1 MVRRRGSHVI
11 REIRQRVQEGRV
23 LFSFHAKKEMNQDEL
38 EDLDVLPVILHGYL
52 VARQTHGA
60 RGTRYVFGGLAR
72 DGGGVE
78 VVCRLVESEV
88 RIITAYRL

>member
-1 MVRRRGSHVI
+1 MVRRRASQAV

-23 LFSFHAKKEMNQDEL
+23 LAKKEMNEDEL
-38 EDLDVLPVILHGYL
+38 DDLDVLLIILHGTL

-60 RGTRYVFGGLAR
+60 RGTRYVFGGRAADR
-72 DGGGVE
+72 EDVE
-78 VVCRLVESEV
+78 VVCRLVDSEV